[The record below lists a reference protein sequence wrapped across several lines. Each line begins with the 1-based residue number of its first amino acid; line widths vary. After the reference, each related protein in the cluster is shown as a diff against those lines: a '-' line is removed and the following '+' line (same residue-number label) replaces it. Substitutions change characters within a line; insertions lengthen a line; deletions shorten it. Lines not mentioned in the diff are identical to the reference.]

1 MSQRVLLVVKR
12 SSYARFVE
20 DEGDPRVARLLRQR
34 DPSVARWL
42 DAHRAH
48 MATLEATERALAGLG
63 VPVGRVGRADVAFDT
78 ADATLVVTVGG
89 DGTLL
94 AASHNVGA
102 VPILGV
108 NSAPAHSVGFFCAAR
123 RETVEAALRAA
134 LDGSAKRV
142 VLQRM
147 RVSVNGHVRARRVLN
162 EALYCHASPAVTSRY
177 IVSHGEVSEE
187 HRSSGFW
194 VGPPAGSTA
203 AQRSAGGRVLP
214 LQGTALQ
221 LVVREPYAP
230 PGVRYRLLR
239 TLVPAGDH
247 LGVKSKMRDARLFL
261 DGPQREIPIRL
272 GDTTVFE
279 LSSEPLTVLGLS
291 RRRQR

>member
-1 MSQRVLLVVKR
+1 MTERVLLVVKR
-12 SSYARFVE
+12 SSYGRFVE
-20 DEGDPRVARLLRQR
+20 DEGDPRVARLLRRR
-34 DPSVARWL
+34 DPSVARWV

-48 MATLEATERALAGLG
+48 MATLDTTERALARLG
-63 VPVGRVGRADVAFDT
+63 VPVARVGRADVAFDT

-94 AASHNVGA
+94 AASHNVGV
-102 VPILGV
+102 VPVLGV

-123 RETVEAALRAA
+123 RETVEAALRSA

-147 RVSVNGHVRARRVLN
+147 RVLVNGHVRARRVLN

-177 IVSHGEVSEE
+177 IVTHAGVTEE

-194 VGPPAGSTA
+194 IGPPAGSTA

-214 LQGTALQ
+214 LQGADLQ

-230 PGVRYRLLR
+230 PGERYRLLR
-239 TLVPAGDH
+239 TLVPPGEQ
-247 LGVKSKMRDARLFL
+247 LTVKSKMRDARLFL
-261 DGPQREIPIRL
+261 DGPQREVPVRL

-279 LSSEPLTVLGLS
+279 LSDEPLTVLGLS
-291 RRRQR
+291 RRRRR